1 MSHADPMKHK
11 TGKPRLGPLSLAQL
25 NEMLEKSSRPKDKG
39 KIRNRI
45 RILEKRLSKK
55 V

>member
-1 MSHADPMKHK
+1 MSKANPMTTK

-25 NEMLEKSSRPKDKG
+25 NDMLEKTSRPKDKG

-45 RILEKRLSKK
+45 KTLESRLSKK